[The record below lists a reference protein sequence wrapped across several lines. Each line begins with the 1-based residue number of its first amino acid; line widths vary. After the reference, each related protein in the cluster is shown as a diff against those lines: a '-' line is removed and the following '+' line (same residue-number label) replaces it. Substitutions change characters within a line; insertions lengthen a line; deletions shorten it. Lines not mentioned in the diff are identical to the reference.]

1 MSQFKKLLLV
11 FSMLFL
17 ASNAY
22 GQNQVYIDQIGNG
35 SQIDV
40 TQTGDGNTLGT
51 ATVKT
56 VLYGDTQQ
64 ITISQIG
71 AGNTSNINIQ
81 GVGAHLTSNVTGD
94 SNTVDVSCGA
104 SGGAGAACTDS
115 IISASVTGSG
125 NHFNVTGGAKS
136 TFGVSAVGSSNTVTI
151 NSSTTNLN
159 GATASIQTLG
169 GDGNSITLSQS
180 GPAAINGFNT
190 TVNLT
195 GSSNTIGIT
204 QSGTVDSTV
213 NLVSTGTNNLIN
225 IRSGN

>member
-1 MSQFKKLLLV
+1 MSALKRLV
-11 FSMLFL
+11 LSVSILFL
-17 ASNAY
+17 TTVAY
-22 GQNQVYIDQIGNG
+22 AQNQVYIDQVGNG

-40 TQTGDGNTLGT
+40 NQQGDGNTLGNST
-51 ATVKT
+51 NKT

-64 ITISQIG
+64 ITIQQIG

-81 GVGAHLTSNVTGD
+81 GAGARLTSNVIGD
-94 SNTVDVSCGA
+94 NNIVDVACGA
-104 SGGAGAACTDS
+104 TGGAGAACTDS

-125 NHFNVTGGAKS
+125 NNFNVTGGAKS
-136 TFGVSAVGSSNTVTI
+136 TFGVTAIGGSNTVTI
-151 NSSTTNLN
+151 NSNTTNMN

-169 GDGNSITLSQS
+169 GDGNHITLSQS
-180 GPAAINGFNT
+180 GPGGINGFNT

-195 GSSNTIGIT
+195 GSSNTVGIT

-213 NLVSTGTNNLIN
+213 NLLSNGTNNLIT